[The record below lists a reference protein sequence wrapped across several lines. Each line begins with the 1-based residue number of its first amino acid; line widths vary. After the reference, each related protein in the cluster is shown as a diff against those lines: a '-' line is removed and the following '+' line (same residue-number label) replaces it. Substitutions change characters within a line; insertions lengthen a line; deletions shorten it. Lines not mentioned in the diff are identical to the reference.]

1 MTWVVLGSTGL
12 FGFDMTKTLIE
23 AGEKVI
29 TLNRSDINLLWN
41 PKQIVENIPHAISS
55 PISNIVNAIAYTDVE
70 KAEKDETTAKLV
82 NCEFAGKLAQVSIEL
97 GARLVHISTDYVFD
111 GRSTVPYKIEDPAN
125 PLTAYGRSK
134 VEGEI
139 LIRESDSDYQIFRTS
154 WLYGEH
160 KDCFPK
166 KIARN
171 FLEKKPIRVVDDQFG
186 NPTWTKDLAALV
198 LDHSN
203 LEAANRP
210 KIVHA
215 VASGQTS
222 RFEFAVEIANS
233 LGLPGDSVVERI
245 SSTEYL
251 SGAIRPQ
258 FTALDNSNS
267 TGIQIGNWRER
278 WRLASRL
285 VLTRNVQ

>member
-29 TLNRSDINLLWN
+29 TLNRADINLFWN
-41 PKQIVENIPHAISS
+41 PKQIVENIHHSTSS

-70 KAEKDETTAKLV
+70 MAEKDETTAKLV
-82 NCEFAGKLAQVSIEL
+82 NCEFAGKLAQVSIQL

-111 GRSTVPYKIEDPAN
+111 GKSTVPYKIENLTN

-134 VEGEI
+134 AEGEI
-139 LIRESDSDYQIFRTS
+139 LIRESGSDYQIFRTS

-166 KIARN
+166 KIERN
-171 FLEKKPIRVVDDQFG
+171 LLEKKTIKVVDDQFG

-203 LEAANRP
+203 LDAESRP
-210 KIVHA
+210 KLVHA
-215 VASGQTS
+215 VASGQAS

-233 LGLPGDSVVERI
+233 MGLPGDSVVERI
-245 SSTEYL
+245 RSSEYL
-251 SGAIRPQ
+251 SNAIRPA
-258 FTALDNSNS
+258 FTALDSKNS

-278 WRLASRL
+278 WRLASKL
-285 VLTRNVQ
+285 VLARNLQ